1 MQNKVLNEVAIEQ
14 MDELIAAIRES
25 GGGDSGS
32 GKLYQHK
39 ISMSFTTSGKSGTG
53 VVIIYNKSPDVITDL
68 TANYIINSLSI
79 IYPRVYI
86 YNSFFDIINIVGD
99 GYAIGF
105 QEKADYSV
113 THSQLTYTINRDA
126 VTEL

>member
-14 MDELIAAIRES
+14 MDELIKAVKD
-25 GGGDSGS
+25 GGSDSGS
-32 GKLYQHK
+32 GKLYRHK
-39 ISMSFTTSGKSGTG
+39 ISMSFTTSGKSATG

-86 YNSFFDIINIVGD
+86 YNSFFDIINIVGN

-105 QEKADYSV
+105 QEKDDYSV
-113 THSQLTYTINRDA
+113 THSQLTYTINRDD
-126 VTEL
+126 VTEF

>member
-1 MQNKVLNEVAIEQ
+1 MQNKINQKVPIAK
-14 MDELIAAIRES
+14 MDELITAIRES
-25 GGGDSGS
+25 GGDSG

-53 VVIIYNKSPDVITDL
+53 TVIIYSKSPDVITDL
-68 TANYIINSLSI
+68 TANYIANSLSI

-86 YNSFFDIINIVGD
+86 YNSFFDIIYIVGN

-105 QEKADYSV
+105 QEKDDYSV
-113 THSQLTYTINRDA
+113 THSQLTYTINRDT
-126 VTEL
+126 VTEF

>member
-39 ISMSFTTSGKSGTG
+39 INMSFTTSGKSGTG
-53 VVIIYNKSPDVITDL
+53 TVVIYNKSPDVITDL

-86 YNSFFDIINIVGD
+86 YNSFFDIINIIGN

-105 QEKADYSV
+105 QESEGYSV
-113 THSQLTYTINRDA
+113 THIQLTYTINRDA
-126 VTEL
+126 VTEF

>member
-1 MQNKVLNEVAIEQ
+1 MQNKINQKVPIAK

-25 GGGDSGS
+25 GGGDGGS

-39 ISMSFTTSGKSGTG
+39 INISFTTSGKSGTG
-53 VVIIYNKSPDVITDL
+53 TVVIYNKSPDVITDL
-68 TANYIINSLSI
+68 TANYIVNSLSI

-86 YNSFFDIINIVGD
+86 YNSFFDIINIVGN

-105 QEKADYSV
+105 QEKDDYSV

-126 VTEL
+126 VTEF

>member
-25 GGGDSGS
+25 GGDGSS

-39 ISMSFTTSGKSGTG
+39 ISISFTTSGESGTG
-53 VVIIYNKSPDVITDL
+53 TVIIYNKSPDVITDL
-68 TANYIINSLSI
+68 TANYIANSLSI

-86 YNSFFDIINIVGD
+86 YNSFFDIINIVGNV
-99 GYAIGF
+99 YAIGF
-105 QEKADYSV
+105 QEKDDYSV

-126 VTEL
+126 VTEF